1 MAGITWWNL
10 GHGTAVKDENE
21 AQGGL
26 LDANL
31 NPKRAYRE
39 LDRLINQ
46 EWKTTVI
53 LTTDEAGKASF
64 RGFHGKYSAKVTTGG
79 ITRIFPFEL
88 KSGTLANRA
97 TLQLK

>member
-46 EWKTTVI
+46 N
-53 LTTDEAGKASF
+53 G
-64 RGFHGKYSAKVTTGG
+64 RP
-79 ITRIFPFEL
+79 R
-88 KSGTLANRA
+88 
-97 TLQLK
+97 